1 MKVTDVQA
9 AGAPTVHVLLA
20 VHNRRQ
26 LTKAF
31 LNCLR
36 SQSYPRL
43 RLLVVDDGS
52 DDGTAEM
59 VHQEYPGAVVLHGTG
74 SLWWAGSLQLAF
86 EQLQRDGIDDSDIV
100 LIANDDTSFDEMFV
114 ERAARFLQAHPGS
127 LLCARV
133 IDPQTGEVREAG
145 VHADFLRF
153 QFRTARRAEEIN
165 CLPTR
170 GLFLRWSDMRHIGG
184 FHPFLL
190 PHYWSDYEYTMRA
203 FRKGYRCLTDASVSL
218 RPTPEASGY
227 HDLDRLVG
235 WRFFERFFS
244 VKSPLNPWYRSVF
257 VCLAAP
263 GVIKLIGLA
272 HVWGRALPRLVWQG
286 LARRPFPRAGLKP
299 SGNGVA

>member
-9 AGAPTVHVLLA
+9 ADAPTVHVLLA

>member
-1 MKVTDVQA
+1 MKQVIDDCVQ
-9 AGAPTVHVLLA
+9 TVHVLLP
-20 VHNRRQ
+20 VHNRCRLTRQ
-26 LTKAF
+26 F
-31 LNCLR
+31 LDCLR
-36 SQSYPRL
+36 VQTYPHI
-43 RLLVVDDGS
+43 RLLVVDDGC
-52 DDGTAEM
+52 DDGTPEM
-59 VHQEYPGAVVLHGTG
+59 VRSEFEDAVIVRGTG
-74 SLWWAGSLQLAF
+74 SLWWAGGLQLGVDRLR
-86 EQLQRDGIDDSDIV
+86 QDSVADEDII
-100 LIANDDTSFDEMFV
+100 LIANDDTRFDAMFV
-114 ERAARFLQAHPGS
+114 ERAVQFLHAHPGS

-145 VHADFLRF
+145 VHANFLRF

-190 PHYWSDYEYTMRA
+190 PHYWSDYEYTIRA
-203 FRKGYRCLTDASVSL
+203 FRKGYRCLTDAAVSL
-218 RPTPEASGY
+218 RPTPEASGH

-263 GVIKLIGLA
+263 GVVKLIGLA

-286 LARRPFPRAGLKP
+286 LARRPFPRAGLKT
-299 SGNGVA
+299 SGDGVA